1 MFVFSVFKKGFKPV
15 LHNEEFPV
23 TEDEEKHPTIIKNGK
38 TPDLNVR
45 YLPSLPRRLK
55 SSELASEKVLLS

>member
-45 YLPSLPRRLK
+45 YLPR
-55 SSELASEKVLLS
+55 